1 MSQYFDHFRLKGWQL
16 WLNKKFPINRINR
29 DSHLFPQTEN
39 PSVDDQSKIENLSRA
54 KSRDRKPD
62 NFTIPGCD
70 GCHSCESGIPDSSAS
85 CLLPPA
91 SCTATSD
98 QRPATLPTIDGIR
111 GPVTAIPASDFA
123 RVFRGILNFHGDE
136 HRLILKEYLH
146 RSFVDILKH
155 LFIPGRAQRA
165 CIASV
170 ALLDHG
176 IPCPPVV
183 ALGVKRLGP
192 IPLSSFLLT
201 EEITDAPDI
210 YAWITQTWL
219 NAGDSVRKVRRQF
232 IAALGSTIGRMH
244 AAGIAHGDL
253 RPRNILARQESGRWT
268 FYLLDNERTRQF
280 RRLHD
285 RLRQK
290 NLHQIGMFPL
300 GVSRTDRWRFYR
312 AYLAENPA
320 QQANPKPLA
329 RSVEALTSARLA
341 RKKSE
346 SSFPNP

>member
-1 MSQYFDHFRLKGWQL
+1 MSLLSNHFDHFCLKGWQL
-16 WLNKKFPINRINR
+16 WLNKEFPI
-29 DSHLFPQTEN
+29 SLN
-39 PSVDDQSKIENLSRA
+39 PSVETKLKIEN
-54 KSRDRKPD
+54 RKLE
-62 NFTIPGCD
+62 IV
-70 GCHSCESGIPDSSAS
+70 
-85 CLLPPA
+85 
-91 SCTATSD
+91 
-98 QRPATLPTIDGIR
+98 DGIR
-111 GPVTAIPASDFA
+111 GPVQAIPASDFA
-123 RVFRGILNFHGDE
+123 RVFRGILNFHGAE

-170 ALLDHG
+170 ILHRHG

-183 ALGVKRLGP
+183 ALGLKKLGP
-192 IPLSSFLLT
+192 IPLSSVLLT

-219 NAGDSVRKVRRQF
+219 NAGDSVRMIRRQF

-253 RPRNILARQESGRWT
+253 RPRNILARLESGRWT

-280 RRLHD
+280 RRLPD
-285 RLRQK
+285 RLRKK

-300 GVSRTDRWRFYR
+300 GVSRTDRWRFFR
-312 AYLAENPA
+312 AYQTENPA
-320 QQANPKPLA
+320 LAPRQKPLA
-329 RSVEALTSARLA
+329 RSVEAITSARLT

-346 SSFPNP
+346 SPLDF

>member
-1 MSQYFDHFRLKGWQL
+1 MSLTSQHFDRFRLKGWQL
-16 WLNKKFPINRINR
+16 WLNKDFPVARNLDADNI
-29 DSHLFPQTEN
+29 L
-39 PSVDDQSKIENLSRA
+39 KIEN
-54 KSRDRKPD
+54 RKLK
-62 NFTIPGCD
+62 I
-70 GCHSCESGIPDSSAS
+70 S
-85 CLLPPA
+85 
-91 SCTATSD
+91 
-98 QRPATLPTIDGIR
+98 DGIR

-123 RVFRGILNFHGDE
+123 RVFRGLLNFHGAE

-165 CIASV
+165 CVASV

-183 ALGVKRLGP
+183 ALGLKKLGL
-192 IPLSSFLLT
+192 IPLSSFLIT

-210 YAWITQTWL
+210 YAWLTQTWL
-219 NAGDSVRKVRRQF
+219 NAGDSVRMIRRQF
-232 IAALGSTIGRMH
+232 ITALGSTIGRMH

-253 RPRNILARQESGRWT
+253 RPRNILARLESGRWT

-280 RRLHD
+280 RRLPD

-300 GVSRTDRWRFYR
+300 GVSRSDRWRFYR
-312 AYLAENPA
+312 AYLAENPGL
-320 QQANPKPLA
+320 QADPKPLA
-329 RSVEALTSARLA
+329 RAVETLTSVRLA

-346 SSFPNP
+346 SARFFRT